1 MNLLTAAQVRQLLA
15 PIKPIRVLQDPR
27 GNSHVSQQDVT
38 AHLIRVFGFCNFD
51 TQVVS
56 TELVFEEPR
65 LGAPTGAGTHDDPY
79 VVPRITH
86 TTRWDVCYRA
96 TFRLVVKNPDGSN
109 LATYM
114 DASCGDA
121 QNQNRQDAHDL
132 ALKSAISTAKKRCCI
147 NLGDQWG
154 LSLYNKGQ
162 TTALVKGTLV
172 LPEGWKDTAP
182 SDVQAGV
189 EKQVSMGVDEIE
201 KNPEPTEEQKQNLK
215 DTLGAEVIEGAE

>member
-1 MNLLTAAQVRQLLA
+1 MNLLTPEQVQQLLA
-15 PIKPIRVLQDPR
+15 PIKPIRVLKDPR
-27 GNSHVSQQDVT
+27 GNDHVSQQDVT
-38 AHLIRVFGFCNFD
+38 AHLIRCFGFANFD

-65 LGAPTGAGTHDDPY
+65 FTYDDKGEPK
-79 VVPRITH
+79 PITH
-86 TTRWDVCYRA
+86 ATRWDVCYRA

-147 NLGDQWG
+147 NLGDQFG

-162 TTALVKGTLV
+162 TSALVRGTLIMPDGQV
-172 LPEGWKDTAP
+172 KEG
-182 SDVQAGV
+182 DVQEGV
-189 EKQVSMGVDEIE
+189 EKQVSMGIDEIE
-201 KNPEPTEEQKQNLK
+201 KSPEPTPEQQQNLK
-215 DTLGAEVIEGAE
+215 DTLGAEVITEEPADG